1 MAVKIQCYIQ
11 PVSRGAI
18 IGLQMGNTLGYMYG
32 LALFHAYGHNLG
44 KTKARKTT
52 NLRSSISLVKLRVW

>member
-1 MAVKIQCYIQ
+1 MLYIQ

-32 LALFHAYGHNLG
+32 LVLFHSYGHNLR

>member
-1 MAVKIQCYIQ
+1 MLYIQ

-32 LALFHAYGHNLG
+32 LVLFHAYDHKLR
-44 KTKARKTT
+44 KTRARKTT